1 MTLYNIVG
9 DIRALIKLAEG
20 AVDEET
26 GEAVPISDDD
36 RKTIAEWFEQ
46 SEKDFNGKFD
56 NICKFRKNLQA
67 AAEVA
72 AAERDTLKAEM
83 ERLSKRAKATEAKAD
98 RMKALILYAFEKM
111 KIKKHKTEL
120 FSAGIQAT
128 AESAKPT
135 TMFNADLIPSEYL
148 KRELAASK
156 VKEAVQSGKLTRKEG
171 PLDRG
176 KLFYLKDGEETE
188 LKGVAYLG
196 GETLVIR

>member
-9 DIRALIKLAEG
+9 DITALIKLAEG

-26 GEAVPISDDD
+26 GEVTPVSDDD

-67 AAEVA
+67 DAEVA
-72 AAERDTLKAEM
+72 AAERDALKAEM
-83 ERLSKRAKATEAKAD
+83 DRLSKRAKATEAKAD

-111 KIKKHKTEL
+111 KIKKHKTAL

-128 AESAKPT
+128 AEGAKPT

-156 VKEAVQSGKLTRKEG
+156 VKEAVQSGKLTRKDG